1 MFQRVPLSQ
10 ALAQDD
16 EPVSPID
23 YERTPSTCH
32 IAHLPAELLS
42 AIFIMCGDL
51 KSLMGF
57 PRDDVAGHA
66 FTQERGL
73 SYARSAISLG
83 HVCQRWYAVTR
94 GDPRLWTLV
103 DIAAPKKSD
112 LFVLDFCLQHSASL
126 PLSLELDLFD
136 RPNGLLSKKLDTE
149 GVLVPSMRIV
159 AMNAR
164 RWESISMIIATEH
177 ALVAPLLSVFHGGFS
192 SLRRVSVEAYPVGSF
207 LGDPI
212 VMLHELFYASPHL
225 QAINWWTNP
234 SVLAASQCRMENL
247 THVGVHLEHNATEI
261 LSILGR
267 CTRLQVLRAWFDDVS
282 GISPRLRTRKIV
294 HAPHLHTLML
304 GSEKYDFGWMYDH
317 LELPGLRRLDVT
329 PLTFHGKAI
338 ERMLTRSGAQLQMFN
353 WAHPRIGHL
362 EDTLGL
368 LHSAPLKSLRVLR
381 YLANW
386 NHRNEEA
393 FREVA
398 QVVPS
403 HVRVY
408 TEFMAWL
415 SSFFL
420 QSQTQKLLAIRPS
433 YGASKLAIPLFSLP
447 DRWNQFISPPSFPV
461 EAPTFREIAA
471 TQFSLQWVADYTVAN
486 AQTATSSSPAGPAP
500 RVYARTTPTDV
511 RRRGIF
517 GRIISSIPLRRN
529 LTRSHLTHNPNTMN
543 APTNNVPMLDE
554 ITQPPSE
561 NVVLEQILHA
571 IEQQTRVQNYALNRL
586 TDAIIQAS
594 SYPSD
599 DGGDPNS
606 PATPDSTEEADTDG
620 PNDDAQ
626 SSNTSYGRPVPPTLR
641 ASARGPPAASG
652 AEPSS
657 TTGAPGYAS
666 ASQAG
671 PSNYTAQ
678 SSHNSGGGGSRAPA
692 SLLGCTTQSPGD
704 PRSPHLSRGY
714 TAGGNVDPRYENK
727 RSKRQTF
734 IGYTASLPEDGTFH
748 GHKLSVYVGT
758 KHQLREIF
766 RDEDVRP
773 FWDGL
778 GLLLQ
783 FCEGCAHGLTQL
795 HVSVYQPCLNGDLE
809 NEQDT
814 LVPVLEALRARLPNF
829 LSARV
834 SFPRNEKLS
843 QSFWSATQDFRAS
856 FVALRHLRLDGS
868 AELPRLFLFPIEQLR
883 VLEILSLTAV
893 TEVDMTQLMVCAGHT
908 VLARSYFAPDSNPR
922 IAYPHVMHFIHNHL
936 TDSFIRRIP
945 NNRIVHLTVT
955 DTAEYRKKAVLFGGN
970 AFWSLKCEGSN

>member
-1 MFQRVPLSQ
+1 MPKLTQQKSIDR
-10 ALAQDD
+10 AAQDTHAAQD
-16 EPVSPID
+16 AEPD
-23 YERTPSTCH
+23 CEHSTSICH
-32 IAHLPAELLS
+32 IAQLPPELLS
-42 AIFIMCGDL
+42 VIFMMCGDS

-57 PRDDVAGHA
+57 PRGDVAGHA
-66 FTQERGL
+66 FSQERGL
-73 SYARSAISLG
+73 SYAMSAISLG

-112 LFVLDFCLQHSASL
+112 LFVLDCCLQHSASL

-136 RPNGLLSKKLDTE
+136 RPNGLLRKKLDTE
-149 GVLVPSMRIV
+149 GVLVPLMRIV

-234 SVLAASQCRMENL
+234 SVLAANQCRMDNL
-247 THVGVHLEHNATEI
+247 THVGVHLEHNATEV
-261 LSILGR
+261 LSVLGR
-267 CTRLQVLRAWFDDVS
+267 CTRLQVLRAWFDDV
-282 GISPRLRTRKIV
+282 GATSPRLRSRRIV

-338 ERMLTRSGAQLQMFN
+338 ERMLTRSSAQLQMLN
-353 WAHPRIGHL
+353 YAHPKIGHL
-362 EDTLGL
+362 EDTVAL
-368 LHSAPLKSLRVLR
+368 LHSPPLKSLRVLR

-386 NHRNEEA
+386 NHQNEEA
-393 FREVA
+393 FQAVA

-403 HVRVY
+403 HVRRSGP
-408 TEFMAWL
+408 F
-415 SSFFL
+415 
-420 QSQTQKLLAIRPS
+420 QLLTPVVVEVIM
-433 YGASKLAIPLFSLP
+433 
-447 DRWNQFISPPSFPV
+447 SPH
-461 EAPTFREIAA
+461 
-471 TQFSLQWVADYTVAN
+471 AN
-486 AQTATSSSPAGPAP
+486 AQNAGSSSPAGPAP
-500 RVYARTTPTDV
+500 GAYARTTPTDV
-511 RRRGIF
+511 RRRGVF
-517 GRIISSIPLRRN
+517 GRIISGIPLRRN
-529 LTRSHLTHNPNTMN
+529 LTPSHFTHNPNTTT
-543 APTNNVPMLDE
+543 APANNGPIPDG
-554 ITQPPSE
+554 ITQPPIG

-571 IEQQTRVQNYALNRL
+571 IEQQTRVQNHALNRL

-641 ASARGPPAASG
+641 ASARGPAAASG
-652 AEPSS
+652 AKPSS
-657 TTGAPGYAS
+657 TTGAPSYAS

-678 SSHNSGGGGSRAPA
+678 SSHNSGGGGSRAPV

-714 TAGGNVDPRYENK
+714 TAGGNADPRHQNK

-734 IGYTASLPEDGTFH
+734 IGYTASSHEDGAFH
-748 GHKLSVYVGT
+748 GNRLSIYVGT
-758 KHQLREIF
+758 KVELRKLF
-766 RDEDVRP
+766 RDEDIRP

-778 GLLLQ
+778 GLLLP
-783 FCEGCAHGLTQL
+783 FCEGYAHELTQL
-795 HVSVYQPCLNGDLE
+795 HISISQPCLNQDLTYK
-809 NEQDT
+809 QDM
-814 LVPVLEALRARLPNF
+814 LVPVLDALRPRLPNI
-829 LSARV
+829 LSVTISFSCGDQV
-834 SFPRNEKLS
+834 S
-843 QSFWSATQDFRAS
+843 QDFGSLTQTIRAS
-856 FVALRHLRLDGS
+856 FFALRHLRLEGFTR
-868 AELPRLFLFPIEQLR
+868 LPRLFLFPVEDLR
-883 VLEILSLTAV
+883 VLEILSQTAV
-893 TEVDMTQLMVCAGHT
+893 TEVDMIQLMVWCRQLDFFQVHSFGSPASERT
-908 VLARSYFAPDSNPR
+908 YFAPDANPS
-922 IAYPHVMHFIHNHL
+922 IAYPHVMHFVHNHL
-936 TDSFIRRIP
+936 SDLFIQHIP
-945 NNRIVHLTVT
+945 NDRIVHLTVT
-955 DTAEYRKKAVLFGGN
+955 DTAEYRQKEPLFGGN
-970 AFWSLKCEGSN
+970 TFWSLKCDDPN